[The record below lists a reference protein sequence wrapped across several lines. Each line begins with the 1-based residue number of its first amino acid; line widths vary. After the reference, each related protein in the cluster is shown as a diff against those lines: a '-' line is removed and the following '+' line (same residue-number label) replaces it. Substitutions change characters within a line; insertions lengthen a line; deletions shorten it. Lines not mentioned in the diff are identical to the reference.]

1 MSRST
6 RAADRELGRTRRR
19 ASLAV
24 LLARADRLLPAEA
37 DQLRAMVD
45 AEITDGDRARRTAGG
60 YTAAVRRLHA
70 RIEAA
75 ETAIVEAEQR
85 TAVAEQALSERG
97 HLALAPVQTCRAC
110 GAGYDLGQQCSTC
123 AYRAAAAGQAPARH
137 PGLDRLLDHVAAH
150 LDAEA
155 QQ

>member
-37 DQLRAMVD
+37 DLLRAMVD
-45 AEITDGDRARRTAGG
+45 AEIAESDRARRTAGG

-70 RIEAA
+70 RVEAA
-75 ETAIVEAEQR
+75 EAAIVEAE
-85 TAVAEQALSERG
+85 A
-97 HLALAPVQTCRAC
+97 
-110 GAGYDLGQQCSTC
+110 
-123 AYRAAAAGQAPARH
+123 
-137 PGLDRLLDHVAAH
+137 DRDR
-150 LDAEA
+150 A
-155 QQ
+155 QQTPATTAH